1 MLVYQRLPTGN
12 LALRPWKNI
21 AICFDAIVN
30 HIWCNSLW
38 CWVHLSRT
46 FRHPPSV
53 ENHHGIAALII
64 DHFRLEIHGFL
75 GIPSWLEEPP
85 NMDHMGYEFQLL
97 VILNPINR
105 SNVPYFIPST
115 IPDPHWPLRPRPWA
129 VTAWAKRWRAWAK
142 VDDLGV
148 SLVYETSICMY
159 IYIYIYT
166 HMYIHIISYIYIYK
180 PPQKP
185 RQY

>member
-1 MLVYQRLPTGN
+1 MEEHRHL
-12 LALRPWKNI
+12 LRCDCQSHLMQFFVVLSASKQNISPSTLGGKSPWN
-21 AICFDAIVN
+21 
-30 HIWCNSLW
+30 
-38 CWVHLSRT
+38 R
-46 FRHPPSV
+46 
-53 ENHHGIAALII
+53 GI
-64 DHFRLEIHGFL
+64 DHRSLSSWNPW
-75 GIPSWLEEPP
+75 PSWLEEPP

-129 VTAWAKRWRAWAK
+129 VTAWAKCWRAWAK

-159 IYIYIYT
+159 IYIYTYVYT
-166 HMYIHIISYIYIYK
+166 YNIIYIYIQATAKTPAILNMYWTDIGSWK
-180 PPQKP
+180 LLEIVKNT
-185 RQY
+185 R